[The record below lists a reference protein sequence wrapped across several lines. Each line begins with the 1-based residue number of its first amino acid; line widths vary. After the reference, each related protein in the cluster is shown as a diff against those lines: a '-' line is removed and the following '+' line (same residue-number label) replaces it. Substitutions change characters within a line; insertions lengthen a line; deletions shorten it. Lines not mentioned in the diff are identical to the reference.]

1 MSFVSCF
8 VTTKRYATIMA
19 VMMNPRETWTD
30 ERLDDLSKR
39 VDQGF
44 SESKAEMKSGFERMD
59 ARLDR
64 MQNTLVG
71 AAAVII
77 AALLGIIATQL

>member
-1 MSFVSCF
+1 
-8 VTTKRYATIMA
+8 MA

>member
-1 MSFVSCF
+1 
-8 VTTKRYATIMA
+8 MA

-30 ERLDDLSKR
+30 ERLDDLSKK

-44 SESKAEMKSGFERMD
+44 SESKAEMKSGFERMG

>member
-1 MSFVSCF
+1 MLQ
-8 VTTKRYATIMA
+8 TKSYARLMA

-30 ERLDDLSKR
+30 ERLDDLSKK

>member
-1 MSFVSCF
+1 MLQ
-8 VTTKRYATIMA
+8 TKSYARIMA

-30 ERLDDLSKR
+30 ERLDDLSKK

>member
-1 MSFVSCF
+1 
-8 VTTKRYATIMA
+8 MA
-19 VMMNPRETWTD
+19 VIMNPRETWTD
-30 ERLDDLSKR
+30 ERLDDLSKK

-44 SESKAEMKSGFERMD
+44 SESKAEMKSGFGRMD

-71 AAAVII
+71 AAAAII

>member
-1 MSFVSCF
+1 
-8 VTTKRYATIMA
+8 MA

-30 ERLDDLSKR
+30 GRLDDLSKK

-44 SESKAEMKSGFERMD
+44 SESKAEMRSGFERMD

>member
-1 MSFVSCF
+1 
-8 VTTKRYATIMA
+8 MA

-30 ERLDDLSKR
+30 ERLDDLSKK

>member
-1 MSFVSCF
+1 V
-8 VTTKRYATIMA
+8 I
-19 VMMNPRETWTD
+19 MNPRETWTD
-30 ERLDDLSKR
+30 ERLDDLSKK

-44 SESKAEMKSGFERMD
+44 SESKAEMKSGFGRMD

-71 AAAVII
+71 AAAAII

>member
-1 MSFVSCF
+1 
-8 VTTKRYATIMA
+8 MA

-30 ERLDDLSKR
+30 ERLDDLRKK

-44 SESKAEMKSGFERMD
+44 SESKAEMRSGFERMD

>member
-1 MSFVSCF
+1 
-8 VTTKRYATIMA
+8 MA

-30 ERLDDLSKR
+30 ERLDDLSKK
-39 VDQGF
+39 VDRGF

>member
-1 MSFVSCF
+1 MLQ
-8 VTTKRYATIMA
+8 TKSYDRLMA

-30 ERLDDLSKR
+30 GRLDDLSKK

-44 SESKAEMKSGFERMD
+44 SESKAEMRSGFERMD